1 MSMSNNLQRFL
12 KEVLV
17 IDTETTGLL
26 DKEDSEIIEIAAGKY
41 DSANKLSIEDRLF
54 GSVSPIPPEAS
65 AVNYISNRMIEG
77 LPTLADSFDYVDDV
91 MGFNGVIK
99 YVLVAHNADFDRR
112 MFIKEY
118 SQYNNEDGLGIYK
131 NKENWLCTLRLAKSI
146 LGTDGP
152 HEAFNL
158 NYLRYYFDLDVDDDI
173 PGHRASCD
181 VIVTAKLLEKLVE
194 IGIEKG
200 LIDENEEIR
209 PQLTNLCWNPI
220 KITTWTIGKHKGKKI
235 EDIPTDYLL
244 WCIQKLD
251 FLDENHPNYDKDL
264 ATSIEVVLEARL

>member
-1 MSMSNNLQRFL
+1 MANNTQQFL

-26 DKEDSEIIEIAAGKY
+26 DKVDSEIIEIAAGKY
-41 DSANKLSIEDRLF
+41 NSDNELSIESRLF

-77 LPTLADSFDYVDDV
+77 LPTLAESFDYVDDI
-91 MGFNGVIK
+91 MGFNAVIK
-99 YVLVAHNADFDRR
+99 YVLIAHNSDFDRR

-118 SQYNNEDGLGIYK
+118 RQYNNEDGLGVYA

-146 LGTDGP
+146 LGTNGP

-158 NYLRYYFDLDVDDDI
+158 NYLRYYFDLDVDDSI

-181 VIVTAKLLEKLVE
+181 VIVTAKLLEKLIE

-200 LIDENEEIR
+200 LINEDEEIG
-209 PQLTNLCWNPI
+209 PQLKKLCWNPI
-220 KITTWTIGKHKGKKI
+220 KIVKWNIGKHKGKKI
-235 EDIPTDYLL
+235 QEIPTDYLL
-244 WCIQKLD
+244 WCIDKLD
-251 FLDENHPNYDKDL
+251 FLNDEHSNYDEDL
-264 ATSIEVVLEARL
+264 AASVAAVLETRL

>member
-1 MSMSNNLQRFL
+1 MSNNIQQFL

-41 DSANKLSIEDRLF
+41 NSANELSIEDRLF
-54 GSVSPIPPEAS
+54 GSVNPIPPEAS

-77 LPTLADSFDYVDDV
+77 LPTLSESFDYVDDI

-99 YVLVAHNADFDRR
+99 YVLVAHNSDFDRR
-112 MFIKEY
+112 MFVKEY
-118 SQYNNEDGLGIYK
+118 TRYNNVNGLGVYK

-158 NYLRYYFDLDVDDDI
+158 NYLRYYFELDVDDSI

-194 IGIEKG
+194 IGIEKC
-200 LIDENEEIR
+200 LIDEDKEIR
-209 PQLTNLCWNPI
+209 PQLNDLCWNPI
-220 KITTWTIGKHKGKKI
+220 KISKWNIGKHKGKKI
-235 EDIPTDYLL
+235 ADIPTDYLL
-244 WCIQKLD
+244 WCISKLD
-251 FLDENHPNYDKDL
+251 FLDENHSNYDEDL
-264 ATSIEVVLEARL
+264 ADSVAAVLETRL

>member
-1 MSMSNNLQRFL
+1 MNSNIQQFL

-41 DSANKLSIEDRLF
+41 DSANELSIEDRLF
-54 GSVSPIPPEAS
+54 GSVNPIPPEAS

-77 LPTLADSFDYVDDV
+77 LPALADSFDYVDDI

-99 YVLVAHNADFDRR
+99 YVLVAHNSDFDRR
-112 MFIKEY
+112 MFVKEY
-118 SQYNNEDGLGIYK
+118 TRYNNKDGLGVYK

-158 NYLRYYFDLDVDDDI
+158 NYLRYYFELDVDDDI

-181 VIVTAKLLEKLVE
+181 VIVTAKLLEKLIE

-200 LIDENEEIR
+200 LIDEDKEIR
-209 PQLTNLCWNPI
+209 AQLNNLCWNPI
-220 KITTWTIGKHKGKKI
+220 KISKWNIGKHKGKKI
-235 EDIPTDYLL
+235 ADIPTDYLL
-244 WCIQKLD
+244 WCIDKLD
-251 FLDENHPNYDKDL
+251 FLDSEHPNYDEDL
-264 ATSIEVVLEARL
+264 AASVATVLEARL